1 MYFSG
6 AATASWWR
14 IAKPCKAGEVVRS
27 FTPALIAVAVFC
39 FLWSHQFI
47 PLSLPSDFFV
57 SKDHVGVLRFANFYA
72 FMLVICWV
80 VRRFPDLLDF
90 RMTNTMG
97 RHSLDVYTAQIVLVY
112 IWMALP
118 GSIRYHGPWNVLV
131 PLSSCVLLWALAKLR
146 EPRVK

>member
-1 MYFSG
+1 M
-6 AATASWWR
+6 
-14 IAKPCKAGEVVRS
+14 
-27 FTPALIAVAVFC
+27 
-39 FLWSHQFI
+39 
-47 PLSLPSDFFV
+47 